1 MHSPDELLRLA
12 MSNTISPDEFEKEL
26 WSLST
31 GHSRRG
37 RKYNAGEVRI
47 YRTRIWRAPE
57 RPRSTTDFS
66 YPPKSVTPLGRANF
80 EGEPIFYA
88 SAALPPSF
96 VECRLMTGDH
106 VVCSEW
112 RTTAELVLQ
121 EVGLSD
127 GWKLSDTERIYHE
140 IFTAIDPAMY
150 KYSACVARHLVS
162 GPQISGLLYPSMA
175 AQNASHNLALKTEFV
190 DSGLRFVNAS
200 LYHVKSASAAF
211 QYEVEEMD
219 FALPNADGSLNW
231 KGRKRQW
238 VLRSQG
244 DSLKMV
250 STGWSWDAY
259 DPAGVLVDPE

>member
-96 VECRLMTGDH
+96 VESRVFFIPPSQH
-106 VVCSEW
+106 
-112 RTTAELVLQ
+112 RTPVIT
-121 EVGLSD
+121 
-127 GWKLSDTERIYHE
+127 
-140 IFTAIDPAMY
+140 
-150 KYSACVARHLVS
+150 
-162 GPQISGLLYPSMA
+162 
-175 AQNASHNLALKTEFV
+175 
-190 DSGLRFVNAS
+190 
-200 LYHVKSASAAF
+200 
-211 QYEVEEMD
+211 
-219 FALPNADGSLNW
+219 
-231 KGRKRQW
+231 
-238 VLRSQG
+238 
-244 DSLKMV
+244 
-250 STGWSWDAY
+250 
-259 DPAGVLVDPE
+259 